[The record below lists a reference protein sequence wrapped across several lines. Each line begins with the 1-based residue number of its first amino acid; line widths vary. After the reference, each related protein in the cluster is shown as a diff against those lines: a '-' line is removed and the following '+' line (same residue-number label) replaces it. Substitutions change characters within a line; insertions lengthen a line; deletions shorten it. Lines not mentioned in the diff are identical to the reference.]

1 MVPFL
6 PPLILQFYNDEHY
19 KHAQTVKEI
28 LPESIFGD
36 RKEKELPI
44 KNATEPTIINLWLW
58 NTKLFLILVIQFG

>member
-6 PPLILQFYNDEHY
+6 PPLMLQFYNDKHY

-44 KNATEPTIINLWLW
+44 KNAIEPTIVNLWL
-58 NTKLFLILVIQFG
+58 